1 MRPEKITEREQREN
15 RERTERERGTSGYWT
30 VYTTCIFGVKLL
42 TAKHAVLRRGQ
53 IQHRV
58 SRRLHHPFQTH
69 RSQVA
74 GNARRTTQEEQRE
87 KNNNNKREYQTRK
100 ETTARSTLP
109 GNVFRLQRFP
119 KFLQSCFVVF
129 GQRRF
134 RSDDLHF
141 ANQMASVAG
150 GTNET
155 AALALGVQGQG
166 LVLVRQGCSGTSE
179 IGGGGQWWCGERCR
193 CSGRGS

>member
-1 MRPEKITEREQREN
+1 MRPEKKTEREQGEN
-15 RERTERERGTSGYWT
+15 RERTRDIR
-30 VYTTCIFGVKLL
+30 VLDGVNYLYFL
-42 TAKHAVLRRGQ
+42 YFSVANFLRRN
-53 IQHRV
+53 
-58 SRRLHHPFQTH
+58 T
-69 RSQVA
+69 RSSVA
-74 GNARRTTQEEQRE
+74 GKFNTVSPVASTTPFKHIDLKWLATQQEQR
-87 KNNNNKREYQTRK
+87 KKNNNNNKREYQARK
-100 ETTARSTLP
+100 ETMARSTLP

-166 LVLVRQGCSGTSE
+166 LILVRQGRSGTSE

-193 CSGRGS
+193 CSGRGC